1 MADYAVM
8 PKADYLDACN
18 AIREK
23 TGSTDVIKSGDMD
36 TQIRAIKTGG
46 DYEPSPIIIKGRG
59 SAYVYDVVSRQW
71 VEPTPDGITV
81 TVSDHILLKN
91 KVNLM
96 ETGLIIYYWYID
108 EYGYKHDDYA
118 MSSTE
123 GSSQIMVNDI
133 RYENLRSDR
142 YPKKQIYYVELND
155 AID

>member
-23 TGSTDVIKSGDMD
+23 TGSTAVIKSGDMG

-46 DYEPSPIIIKGRG
+46 DYDPSPITIKGHG
-59 SAYVYDVVSRQW
+59 SAYVYDVVSHQW

-81 TVSDHILLKN
+81 TLSDHILLKN
-91 KVNLM
+91 KVELM
-96 ETGLIIYYWYID
+96 AGGVIVYYWYID
-108 EYGYKHDDYA
+108 EYGYKHDDGYA
-118 MSSTE
+118 MSETM
-123 GSSQIMVNDI
+123 GHLMVNDI
-133 RYENLRSDR
+133 RYDTLRSNQ
-142 YPKKQIYYVELND
+142 YSKKQIYYVELND

>member
-23 TGSTDVIKSGDMD
+23 TGSTAVIKSGDMG

-46 DYEPSPIIIKGRG
+46 DYDPSPITIKGHG
-59 SAYVYDVVSRQW
+59 SAYVYDVVSHQW

-91 KVNLM
+91 KVELM
-96 ETGLIIYYWYID
+96 AGGIIVYYWYID
-108 EYGYKHDDYA
+108 EYGYKHDDGYA
-118 MSSTE
+118 MGETI
-123 GSSQIMVNDI
+123 GPLMVNDI
-133 RYENLRSDR
+133 RYDTLRSNR
-142 YPKKQIYYVELND
+142 YSDKQILYLELND